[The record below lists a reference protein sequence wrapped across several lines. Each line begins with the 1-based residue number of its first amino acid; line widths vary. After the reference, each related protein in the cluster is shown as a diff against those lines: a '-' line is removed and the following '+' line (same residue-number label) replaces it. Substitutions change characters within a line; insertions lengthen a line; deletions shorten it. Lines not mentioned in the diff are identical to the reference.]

1 MAKTPKRTAE
11 CLLSGY
17 VLLTRWSLRR
27 GSETPKSKPDGA
39 LMALPAN
46 SEAEGSYATR
56 PSFVTNLTQNEWLA
70 ASMGTCTHE
79 RQAAMTA
86 SLPRMMSRTWEQSA
100 FTSYVR
106 ELPQRYAAVN
116 VRFDMSFAE
125 SRPSARGPL
134 RTFEAVVEDSTWSR
148 KRPAGASGVIF

>member
-56 PSFVTNLTQNEWLA
+56 PSFVTNLTLNEWLA
-70 ASMGTCTHE
+70 ASMVLY
-79 RQAAMTA
+79 R
-86 SLPRMMSRTWEQSA
+86 
-100 FTSYVR
+100 
-106 ELPQRYAAVN
+106 
-116 VRFDMSFAE
+116 
-125 SRPSARGPL
+125 
-134 RTFEAVVEDSTWSR
+134 
-148 KRPAGASGVIF
+148 